1 MARLSRNVLCAFFA
15 AFVATAVIACAGAP
29 PEPATRQ
36 VATYTI
42 EDFLGTTSYSGGS
55 FSPDNSKILV
65 SSDASGTFNAYAIPT
80 AGGDPVQLTLSETDS
95 IFVRSYFPEDER
107 FIYSADQGG
116 NELAHIYVQDPD
128 GNVTDLTPGEGHVAQ
143 FAGWAVDDQSF
154 FIGTNER
161 DPQLFDLYEYQVADG
176 YPREMIYRNEHGMFP
191 GGVSPD
197 RRYLSFMKPITTNES
212 DVYIYDRESDEMRN
226 ITPQDGGVANS
237 PTDFSPDSKSIYYT
251 TNEGSEFAY
260 LVRQDLESGDTET
273 VIQEDWDVMFGGFS
287 KHGKYFLVG
296 INNDARTEL
305 RLFAAETM
313 TPIAIPTVPDAE
325 ITSVGFSGDESMMVS
340 YASSSRRPSDIYV
353 QAIDDGGEPRR
364 LTDSINPNIDPDD
377 LVDGEV
383 VRFASYDGL
392 EIPGI
397 LYKPYSASEDSPA
410 PALVW
415 VHGGPGGQSRIGY
428 SGLLQYLVNHGYVVY
443 AINNRGSS
451 GYGKTF
457 FAADDQKH
465 GEADL
470 GDVVASKQML
480 IDTGYVDPDHIGI
493 IGGSYGGYM
502 VLAVLSLAPEE
513 FDAGVDLFG
522 ISNWIRTL
530 ESIPP
535 WWGAQKDALYSE
547 MGNPETDRERL
558 ERISPLYN
566 AERIVRPLM
575 VLQGANDPRVLQVE
589 SDDIVAAAEAN
600 GVPVEYIIFP
610 DEGHGFR
617 KKENQL
623 RGYKAILDF
632 LDTHL
637 QEGEMAREG
646 EAQ

>member
-1 MARLSRNVLCAFFA
+1 MSRPSGNITPV
-15 AFVATAVIACAGAP
+15 VIATILVAASAGCAGAP
-29 PEPATRQ
+29 PEPEIRE

-42 EDFLGTTSYSGGS
+42 EDFLGTTSYSGAS
-55 FSPDNSKILV
+55 FSADLSKILV
-65 SSDASGTFNAYAIPT
+65 SSDASGTFNAYEIPT
-80 AGGDPVQLTLSETDS
+80 AGGEPVQLTHSDTDA
-95 IFVRSYFPEDER
+95 IFVRSYFPNDER

-116 NELAHIYVQDPD
+116 NELAHVYVQDPD
-128 GNVTDLTPGEGHVAQ
+128 GNATDLTPGEGHIAQ
-143 FAGWAVDDQSF
+143 FAGWAADDTSF
-154 FIGTNER
+154 FIATTER

-176 YPREMIYRNEHGMFP
+176 YAREMIYRNEDGMLP
-191 GGVSPD
+191 GSISAD
-197 RRYLSFMKPITTNES
+197 RRYLSFAKPISTNES
-212 DVYIYDRESDEMRN
+212 DVYIYDRDSGEMRN
-226 ITPQDGGVANS
+226 ITPQDGGVTNT
-237 PTDFSPDSKSIYYT
+237 PMDFSPDSNSVYYT
-251 TNEGSEFAY
+251 TDEGSEYAY
-260 LVRQDLESGDTET
+260 LVKQDLESGATEI
-273 VIQEDWDVMFGGFS
+273 VEQADWDVMFGSFS
-287 KHGKYFLVG
+287 KRGRYFVVG

-305 RLFAAETM
+305 RLYEAETM
-313 TPIAIPTVPDAE
+313 TPVTIPTIPDAQ
-325 ITSVGFSGDESMMVS
+325 ITSVTFSRDESTMAI

-353 QAIDDGGEPRR
+353 QPVTGGGDPRR
-364 LTDSINPNIDPDD
+364 LTDSINPNIDTGD

-383 VRFASYDGL
+383 VHFASYDGL
-392 EIPGI
+392 GIPGI
-397 LYKPYSASEDSPA
+397 LYKPHSASADALA

-480 IDTGYVDPDHIGI
+480 IDTGYVDPGRIGI

-502 VLAVLSLAPEE
+502 VLAALSLAPEE
-513 FDAGVDLFG
+513 FDAGVDIFG
-522 ISNWIRTL
+522 ISNWIRTI
-530 ESIPP
+530 ENIPP
-535 WWGAQKDALYSE
+535 WWGAQKEALYAE

-558 ERISPLYN
+558 GRISPLFN
-566 AERIVRPLM
+566 SERIVRPLM

-589 SDDIVAAAEAN
+589 SDDIVAAVEAN
-600 GVPVEYIIFP
+600 GVPVEYIVFP

-617 KKENQL
+617 RKENQL

-632 LDTHL
+632 LNEYL
-637 QEGEMAREG
+637 REG
-646 EAQ
+646 ETH